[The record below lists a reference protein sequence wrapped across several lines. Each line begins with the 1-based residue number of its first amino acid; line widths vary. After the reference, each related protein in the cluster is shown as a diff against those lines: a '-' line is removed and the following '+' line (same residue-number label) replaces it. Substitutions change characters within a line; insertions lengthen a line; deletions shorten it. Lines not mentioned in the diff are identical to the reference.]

1 MRILH
6 AVEFYRPST
15 GGAQEVVRQ
24 VSERLAA
31 DGHEVTVA
39 TSRHLDRPEDQ
50 LDGVRIEEFDVAGNE
65 VRGMSGE
72 VDRYRRFVV
81 EGGFD
86 VVMTYAAQQWT
97 TDALL
102 PVLDQVEPPVVLA
115 PCGFSGLRDPAYGA
129 YFERLASLLGEF
141 SALVLHSD
149 TYQDAAFVREAG
161 STNIHVIPNGADERE
176 FGELVPRSR
185 FRKAWGIPEESP
197 FLLTVGGHTGLKGH
211 EQAMRAFLAAEA
223 TAGGTLAILANH
235 PTGAGCGARCRLT
248 AAARNLVHRG
258 RRIIVADPSR
268 DSVVDAFCAADL
280 FLFCSMVEC
289 SPLVLFEA
297 MAAGLPFVSPD
308 VGNAREIATWGGG
321 GEIVEST
328 RDASGRVTAPVG
340 AVTGAVDAL
349 ISDPGRR
356 RQMGRSAREAWQ
368 KSFTWE
374 EIAGRYGALYEELA
388 R

>member
-39 TSRHLDRPEDQ
+39 TSRHPDRPRGQ
-50 LDGVRIEEFDVAGNE
+50 LDGVSIEEFDVAGNE
-65 VRGMSGE
+65 VRGISGE
-72 VDRYRRFVV
+72 VDRYRQFVV
-81 EGGFD
+81 EGDFD

-102 PVLDQVEPPVVLA
+102 PVLDEVGSPVVLA
-115 PCGFSGLRDPAYGA
+115 PCGFSGLRDRAYGA

-149 TYQDAAFVREAG
+149 SYQDAAFVREAG
-161 STNIHVIPNGADERE
+161 ATNVHLIPNGADERE
-176 FGELVPRSR
+176 FGELAPRGR
-185 FRKAWGIPEESP
+185 FREAWGIPEDGP

-223 TAGGTLAILANH
+223 MAGGTLAILANH
-235 PTGAGCGARCRLT
+235 PTGPGCGTRCRLT
-248 AAARNLVHRG
+248 AAARTMVHRG
-258 RRIIVADPSR
+258 RRIIVADPPR
-268 DSVVDAFCAADL
+268 DAVVDAFCAADL
-280 FLFCSMVEC
+280 FLLCSMVEC

-297 MAAGLPFVSPD
+297 MAAGLPFVSLD
-308 VGNAREIATWGGG
+308 VGNAREIAHWGAG

-328 RDASGRVTAPVG
+328 RDTSGRVTAPVG
-340 AVTGAVDAL
+340 AVAGAVDGL
-349 ISDPGRR
+349 INDPGRR
-356 RQMGRSAREAWQ
+356 RQMGGSAREAWQ
-368 KSFTWE
+368 QSFTWE
-374 EIAGRYGALYEELA
+374 EIARRYGALYEELA